1 MTEMKICPNCN
12 SPLADTWQC
21 PSCDWQAARLDGYL
35 AFAPALARNNEGF
48 RPEYFAELAKLEP
61 NNFWFRARNR
71 LILSALGRYFPN
83 AANLLEVGCG
93 TGYVL
98 AGIHS
103 AFPRM
108 RLYGSEIYG
117 NGLGIAAARVKEA
130 ALFQMDA
137 RKIPFKEEFD
147 VIGAFDVLE
156 HIEEDSA
163 VLQQMYQALKAG
175 GGIILTVPQHPFLW
189 SQQDAAACHVR
200 RYQRNELISKVELAG
215 FSVKRVT
222 SFVFLLLPLMLLS
235 RWKKRM
241 PDAEYDPMA
250 ELRMSPFTNA
260 MLGAVMRLESAL
272 IRCGLNLPAGGSLLL
287 VASKP

>member
-1 MTEMKICPNCN
+1 MKICLNCN

-21 PSCDWQAARLDGYL
+21 QSCHWQAARLDGYL

-48 RPEYFAELAKLEP
+48 RPEYFAELAEMEP

-71 LILSALGRYFPN
+71 LILSALGRYFAN
-83 AANLLEVGCG
+83 AASVLEVGCG

-103 AFPRM
+103 AFPH
-108 RLYGSEIYG
+108 LQLHGSEIYG
-117 NGLGIAAARVKEA
+117 KGLDIAAARVKGA

-156 HIEEDSA
+156 HIEEDSE
-163 VLQQMYQALKAG
+163 VLRQIYQALKPV

-189 SQQDAAACHVR
+189 SQQDEAACHVR
-200 RYQRNELISKVELAG
+200 RYQRNELISKVEKAG
-215 FSVKRVT
+215 FSINRVT

-235 RWKKRM
+235 RWKKRV
-241 PDAEYDPMA
+241 PVAEYDPMA
-250 ELRMSPFTNA
+250 ELRMSSFTNA
-260 MLGAVMRLESAL
+260 MLGGVMRLESAL
-272 IRCGLNLPAGGSLLL
+272 IRWGITLPAGGSLLL